1 MDIVEEIISSAMDI
15 VDSKLMVKVV
25 QSDEKKGK
33 DRPRGKHHVS
43 TSDEEG
49 EASAEEKQREQCGS
63 LSSSQL
69 SFDPEPDTP
78 TSENEDELQTSEAE
92 EEGCGQLGMDSKGMS
107 AYARK
112 NKDESK
118 ADVERERVA
127 VGILEEIMENV
138 FDDVVAVG
146 ILEKTVVNFVD
157 RVVLAAK
164 SEEVEARKEAN
175 EVSRW
180 HVAPGDDVYCTSGVT
195 SLLTTCSARAS
206 RCFSVHCVQ
215 QGPHTASE
223 SSARVLHRSARPHAL
238 SMQDND
244 CQLVFAPGKQEL
256 LRILLRLRV
265 HRVGSLD
272 HE

>member
-49 EASAEEKQREQCGS
+49 EASAEEKQ
-63 LSSSQL
+63 
-69 SFDPEPDTP
+69 
-78 TSENEDELQTSEAE
+78 QTSEAE

-206 RCFSVHCVQ
+206 RCFSAHCVQ